1 LRVAKGLLLVA
12 GNWVVPLYPVN
23 PSVQS
28 KFMGNKK
35 SILQGV
41 VAKE

>member
-1 LRVAKGLLLVA
+1 MRVAKGLLLVA
-12 GNWVVPLYPVN
+12 GNWVVPLYPVI

-35 SILQGV
+35 ILQGFV
-41 VAKE
+41 VKE